1 MSHRNDATSDREHKL
16 ARIQQLL
23 TARDAPAVHL
33 TSSAALAWLLDGPRP
48 AVPLGGAAVFSATVT
63 RDRQITVTALA
74 NEVERLEAEEISGVR
89 WRVIPWHGSLATA
102 PVDALSEADLE
113 PDLRAARAAL
123 LPVETDR
130 YRALGS
136 DAARAVTRVLREA
149 EPSWTERELAG
160 RLARAAYEIGAE
172 PAVLLAAGEQRGSVQ
187 HPIPTDAPLGRRAM
201 AVVTMV
207 RHGLHANMTR
217 WVEFEPNG
225 ESDGVEARLRE
236 VEADVLAATRPGAD
250 LDELFAEIR
259 RAYARHGFG
268 DDAWTRHHQGGAT
281 GYAGRDPKAFPGI
294 GGRVA
299 EAQAFAW
306 NPWIPGAK
314 LEDTVLATSTGIEL
328 LTRDPDWPSTSV
340 RGLERPLPLAHH

>member
-1 MSHRNDATSDREHKL
+1 MSHRNDATSDREQKL
-16 ARIQQLL
+16 ARIHELL
-23 TARDAPAVHL
+23 VARDAPAVHL
-33 TSSAALAWLLDGPRP
+33 TSTAALAWLLDGPRP

-63 RDRQITVTALA
+63 RGRRVIVTALA
-74 NEVERLEAEEISGVR
+74 NEVERLDAEEIAGVE
-89 WRVIPWHGSLATA
+89 WRTIPWHGSLAAA
-102 PVDALSEADLE
+102 PVDALHETDLAPE
-113 PDLRAARAAL
+113 LRAARAAL
-123 LPVETDR
+123 LPVETER
-130 YRALGS
+130 YRALGA
-136 DAARAVTRVLREA
+136 DTARAVSRVLRDA
-149 EPSWTERELAG
+149 RPSWTERDLAG

-172 PAVLLAAGEQRGSVQ
+172 PAVLLAAGEQRGCVQ

-207 RHGLHANMTR
+207 RHGLHASMTR
-217 WVEFEPNG
+217 WVEFAPTGEPN
-225 ESDGVEARLRE
+225 DVEARLRE

-250 LDELFAEIR
+250 LDGLFAEIP

-306 NPWIPGAK
+306 NPWVPGAK
-314 LEDTVLATSTGIEL
+314 LEDTVLATSAGIEL
-328 LTRDPDWPSTSV
+328 LTHDPDWPSTTV